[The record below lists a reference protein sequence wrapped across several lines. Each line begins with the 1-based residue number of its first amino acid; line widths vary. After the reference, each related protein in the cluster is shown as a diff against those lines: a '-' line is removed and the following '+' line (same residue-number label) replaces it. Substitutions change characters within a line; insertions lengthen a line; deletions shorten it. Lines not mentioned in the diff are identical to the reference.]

1 MYKRSINYKVI
12 INIFISF
19 CAYLECV
26 AFDGGGAVGGGGGE
40 DGELE
45 EEPLPRKWVMKSIG
59 SGKMIVEFFSA
70 EIEFRVWW
78 NKQF

>member
-1 MYKRSINYKVI
+1 MQKKYKLEI
-12 INIFISF
+12 IYLISF

-26 AFDGGGAVGGGGGE
+26 AFDGGGAEGGGGGE
-40 DGELE
+40 DGELEEE

-78 NKQF
+78 NKK

>member
-1 MYKRSINYKVI
+1 MQKKYKLT

-26 AFDGGGAVGGGGGE
+26 AFDGGGAEGGGGGE
-40 DGELE
+40 DGELEEE

-78 NKQF
+78 NKKM